1 MITVHARVGGRVV
14 EQPLALGEPLPPN
27 TVWIDLL
34 RPDEAERAHVGAVTG
49 CDLPTREEMKEIE
62 ASSQLYTEGEAVYLT
77 SSVIARADSPMPE
90 QGEVTFVLTPRHM
103 ITVRFT
109 EPRSVATF
117 AARTSRQ
124 PELLASAEDALLGI
138 LDAVIDRVADV
149 LELIG
154 ARIDGLSARIFTD
167 SLNSGGFGGGGSGG
181 GGRAAKKPDELQDVL
196 RGIGR
201 AGDLTHKVRDSLA
214 GLDRLVAFLSSV
226 AAGRLTKEQKAA
238 LKTLSR
244 DLRSL
249 NEHAGFL
256 AHEANFLLDATLGL
270 INIEQ
275 NAIIKIFSV
284 VSVALMPP
292 TLIASAYGMNFHYMP
307 ELDWD
312 FGYPM
317 AILLMVL
324 SAVVPLWYFR
334 RRGWL

>member
-14 EQPLALGEPLPPN
+14 EQPLGLGEPLPAG

-34 RPDEAERAHVGAVTG
+34 RPDEAERAHVGAATG

-62 ASSQLYTEGEAVYLT
+62 ASSQLYTEGDAVYLT
-77 SSVIARADSPMPE
+77 SSVIARADTPYPE
-90 QGEVTFVLTPRHM
+90 QGEITFVLTPRHM

-117 AARTSRQ
+117 AARTLRQ

-154 ARIDGLSARIFTD
+154 GRIDGLSTRIFTESLD
-167 SLNSGGFGGGGSGG
+167 SNGFGQ
-181 GGRAAKKPDELQDVL
+181 RAKKPDELQDVL

-214 GLDRLVAFLSSV
+214 GLDRLVAFLTSV
-226 AAGRLTKEQKAA
+226 SAGRLTKEQKAA

-284 VSVALMPP
+284 VAVALMPP
-292 TLIASAYGMNFHYMP
+292 TLIASAYGMNFHHMP

-317 AILLMVL
+317 AIVVMVL

>member
-1 MITVHARVGGRVV
+1 MITVHVRADARVIQ
-14 EQPLALGEPLPPN
+14 QPLGPGDPLPPG

-34 RPDEAERAHVGAVTG
+34 HPDEAERAHIARLTG
-49 CDLPTREEMKEIE
+49 CELPTREEMKEIE
-62 ASSQLYTEGEAVYLT
+62 ASSQTYVENDAIFLT
-77 SSVIARADSPMPE
+77 ASVIARADSPNPE
-90 QGEVTFVLTPRHM
+90 QGELTFVLTRAHM
-103 ITVRFT
+103 ITLRYT

-117 AARTSRQ
+117 AARAHRH
-124 PELLASAEDALLGI
+124 PELLACAEDALLGI
-138 LDAVIDRVADV
+138 LDAVIDRLADV

-154 ARIDGLSARIFTD
+154 VRIDALSAQVFNEK
-167 SLNSGGFGGGGSGG
+167 LEAKGGA
-181 GGRAAKKPDELQDVL
+181 RRRQPDELQEVL

-214 GLDRLVAFLSSV
+214 GLDRLVAFLTSV
-226 AAGRLTKEQKAA
+226 AGGRLDKEQKTA
-238 LKTLSR
+238 LKTLTR

-284 VSVALMPP
+284 VAVAFLPP
-292 TLIASAYGMNFHYMP
+292 TLIASAYGMNFVYMP
-307 ELDWD
+307 ELQWKY
-312 FGYPM
+312 GYPLAVLM
-317 AILLMVL
+317 MVL
-324 SAVVPLWYFR
+324 SAAIPLWYFR

>member
-1 MITVHARVGGRVV
+1 MITVHARAEDGRVV
-14 EQPLALGEPLPPN
+14 RQPLELGEELPGGA
-27 TVWIDLL
+27 VWIDLL
-34 RPDEAERAHVGAVTG
+34 RPTEAERAHVGALTG

-62 ASSQLYTEGEAVYLT
+62 ASSQLYVEGEGLYMT
-77 SSVIARADSPMPE
+77 SPIISRATSPHPE
-90 QGEVTFVLTPRHM
+90 QGELTFVLTPRHL
-103 ITVRFT
+103 ITLRYT
-109 EPRSVATF
+109 EPLPVITF
-117 AARTSRQ
+117 AARCVRQ
-124 PELLASAEDALLGI
+124 PELLATGESALFGL

-149 LELIG
+149 LELVG
-154 ARIDGLSARIFTD
+154 GRIDELSARVFDD
-167 SLNSGGFGGGGSGG
+167 SLDGGGFGK
-181 GGRAAKKPDELQDVL
+181 AAKKPDELQDVL

-214 GLDRLVAFLSSV
+214 GLDRLVVFMTSV
-226 AAGRLTKEQKAA
+226 SGGRLNKEQKTA
-238 LKTLSR
+238 LKTMTR

-249 NEHAGFL
+249 TEHAGFL

-292 TLIASAYGMNFHYMP
+292 TLIASAYGMNFKHMP

>member
-167 SLNSGGFGGGGSGG
+167 SLNSKGVGSS
-181 GGRAAKKPDELQDVL
+181 KKPDELQGVL

-238 LKTLSR
+238 LKTLTR

-292 TLIASAYGMNFHYMP
+292 TLIASAYGMNFHHMP

-317 AILLMVL
+317 AIVMMVL

>member
-1 MITVHARVGGRVV
+1 MITTYARSGGRVV
-14 EQPLALGEPLPPN
+14 EQPFVRGDPLPDG

-34 RPDEAERAHVGAVTG
+34 RPTEAERAAVGALTG

-62 ASSQLYTEGEAVYLT
+62 ASSQLYLEGEAVYLT
-77 SSVIARADSPMPE
+77 TTVIARADTPHPE
-90 QGEVTFVLTPRHM
+90 QGELTFVLTPRHM
-103 ITVRFT
+103 ITLRYT

-117 AARTSRQ
+117 AARTGRQ

-154 ARIDGLSARIFTD
+154 GRIDTLSTRIFD
-167 SLNSGGFGGGGSGG
+167 ESLDARPAA
-181 GGRAAKKPDELQDVL
+181 GRAKKPAELQDVL

-214 GLDRLVAFLSSV
+214 GLDRLVAFLTSV
-226 AAGRLTKEQKAA
+226 AAGRLSKEQKVA
-238 LKTLSR
+238 LKTLTR

-275 NAIIKIFSV
+275 NNIIKIFSV
-284 VSVALMPP
+284 VAVAFLPP
-292 TLIASAYGMNFHYMP
+292 TLIASAYGMNFEFMP
-307 ELDWD
+307 ELQWQY
-312 FGYPM
+312 GYPM
-317 AILLMVL
+317 AIGLMIL
-324 SAVVPLWYFR
+324 SGILPLWYFK

>member
-1 MITVHARVGGRVV
+1 MITVHARIDGRVV
-14 EQPLALGEPLPPN
+14 EQPLALGDPLPPG

-34 RPDEAERAHVGAVTG
+34 RPDEAERAHVGGLTG

-62 ASSQLYTEGEAVYLT
+62 ASSQLYTEGDGLYMT
-77 SSVIARADSPMPE
+77 SPIIARADTPHPE
-90 QGEVTFVLTPRHM
+90 QGELTFVLTPRHM
-103 ITVRFT
+103 ITLRYN
-109 EPRSVATF
+109 EPRSVTAF
-117 AARTSRQ
+117 AARTLRQ
-124 PELLASAEDALLGI
+124 PELLASGESALLGL
-138 LDAVIDRVADV
+138 LDAVIDRIADV

-154 ARIDGLSARIFTD
+154 GRIDGLSARVFTD
-167 SLNSGGFGGGGSGG
+167 SLDSRGFG
-181 GGRAAKKPDELQDVL
+181 RAGKKPDDLQDVL

-201 AGDLTHKVRDSLA
+201 AGDLTHKVRDSMA
-214 GLDRLVAFLSSV
+214 GLDRLVAFLTSV
-226 AAGRLTKEQKAA
+226 SAGRLSKEQKTA
-238 LKTLSR
+238 LKTMTR

-284 VSVALMPP
+284 VAVALMPP
-292 TLIASAYGMNFHYMP
+292 TLIASAYGMNFKHMP
-307 ELDWD
+307 ELDWE

-317 AILLMVL
+317 ALALMVL
-324 SAVVPLWYFR
+324 SAVGPLWYFR

>member
-34 RPDEAERAHVGAVTG
+34 RPDEAERGHVGAVTG

-77 SSVIARADSPMPE
+77 ASVIARADSPMPE

-117 AARTSRQ
+117 AARTGRQ

-154 ARIDGLSARIFTD
+154 ARIDGLSSRIFTD
-167 SLNSGGFGGGGSGG
+167 SLDAKGF
-181 GGRAAKKPDELQDVL
+181 GRAAKKPDELQDVL

-238 LKTLSR
+238 LKTLTR

-317 AILLMVL
+317 AIVLMVL

>member
-1 MITVHARVGGRVV
+1 MITVHARIDGRVV
-14 EQPLALGEPLPPN
+14 EQPLGLGDPLPPG

-34 RPDEAERAHVGAVTG
+34 RPDESERAHVGALTG

-62 ASSQLYTEGEAVYLT
+62 ASSQLYTEGEAIYMT
-77 SSVIARADSPMPE
+77 SPIIARADSPHPE
-90 QGEVTFVLTPRHM
+90 QGELTFVLTPRHM
-103 ITVRFT
+103 ITVRFN
-109 EPRSVATF
+109 EPRSVTTF
-117 AARTSRQ
+117 AARTMRQ
-124 PELLASAEDALLGI
+124 PELLAGAESALLGL

-149 LELIG
+149 LELVG
-154 ARIDGLSARIFTD
+154 GRIDGLSARVFDD
-167 SLNSGGFGGGGSGG
+167 SLDSKGFGS
-181 GGRAAKKPDELQDVL
+181 AAKKPDELQDVL

-201 AGDLTHKVRDSLA
+201 AGDLTHKVRDCLA
-214 GLDRLVAFLSSV
+214 GLDRLVAFLTSV
-226 AAGRLTKEQKAA
+226 SAGRLSKEQKTA
-238 LKTLSR
+238 LKTMTR

-284 VSVALMPP
+284 VAVALMPP
-292 TLIASAYGMNFHYMP
+292 TLIASAYGMNFKHMP
-307 ELDWD
+307 ELDWE

-317 AILLMVL
+317 ALMLMVL

>member
-1 MITVHARVGGRVV
+1 MITVHARSGGRVV
-14 EQPLALGEPLPPN
+14 EQPLVVGDPLPLG

-34 RPDEAERAHVGAVTG
+34 RPDETERAHVGALTG

-62 ASSQLYTEGEAVYLT
+62 ASSQLYTEGEAIYLT
-77 SSVIARADSPMPE
+77 TPVIARADTPHPE
-90 QGEVTFVLTPRHM
+90 QGELTFVLTPRHM
-103 ITVRFT
+103 ITVRFM

-117 AARTSRQ
+117 AARTGRQ
-124 PELLASAEDALLGI
+124 PELLAGAEDALLGM
-138 LDAVIDRVADV
+138 LDAVVDRVADV

-154 ARIDGLSARIFTD
+154 GRIDSLSTRVFTD
-167 SLNSGGFGGGGSGG
+167 SLEPNGFG
-181 GGRAAKKPDELQDVL
+181 RKKKPDELQDVL

-214 GLDRLVAFLSSV
+214 GLDRLVAFLTSV
-226 AAGRLTKEQKAA
+226 ASGRLSKDQKAA
-238 LKTLSR
+238 LKTLTR

-284 VSVALMPP
+284 VAVAFLPP
-292 TLIASAYGMNFHYMP
+292 TLIASAYGMNFQHMP
-307 ELDWD
+307 ELHWQW
-312 FGYPM
+312 GYPM
-317 AILLMVL
+317 AVVMMVL
-324 SAVVPLWYFR
+324 SGVLPLWYFK

>member
-1 MITVHARVGGRVV
+1 MITVHARNEQGRVI
-14 EQPLALGEPLPPN
+14 EQPLGIGDPLPDG

-34 RPDEAERAHVGAVTG
+34 RPDEAERAHIGRLAG
-49 CDLPTREEMKEIE
+49 CDLPTREEMREIE
-62 ASSQLYTEGEAVYLT
+62 ASSQLYVEADGIYLT
-77 SSVIARADSPMPE
+77 TTVIARADTPHPE

-103 ITVRFT
+103 ITLRYT

-117 AARTSRQ
+117 AARTGRQ

-154 ARIDGLSARIFTD
+154 GRIDALSARIFTD
-167 SLNSGGFGGGGSGG
+167 SLDGGIG
-181 GGRAAKKPDELQDVL
+181 GGRNKKPDELQDVL

-214 GLDRLVAFLSSV
+214 GLDRLVAFLTSV
-226 AAGRLTKEQKAA
+226 TTGRLSKEQKTA
-238 LKTLSR
+238 LKTLAR

-284 VSVALMPP
+284 VAVAFLPP
-292 TLIASAYGMNFHYMP
+292 TLIASAYGMNFAFMP
-307 ELDWD
+307 ELQWEW
-312 FGYPM
+312 GYPM
-317 AILLMVL
+317 ALVLMVV
-324 SAVVPLWYFR
+324 SAVLPLWYFR

>member
-1 MITVHARVGGRVV
+1 MITVHARVEGRVV
-14 EQPLALGEPLPPN
+14 EQPLALGDPLPPG

-34 RPDEAERAHVGAVTG
+34 RPDEAERGHVGRLTG
-49 CDLPTREEMKEIE
+49 CDLPTREEMREIE
-62 ASSQLYTEGEAVYLT
+62 ASSQLYTEGEAIYLT
-77 SSVIARADSPMPE
+77 SAVIARADTPYPE

-117 AARTSRQ
+117 AARTGRQ

-154 ARIDGLSARIFTD
+154 GRIDNLSTRIFTE
-167 SLNSGGFGGGGSGG
+167 SLDNGGF
-181 GGRAAKKPDELQDVL
+181 GRAAKKPDELQDVL

-214 GLDRLVAFLSSV
+214 GLDRLVAFLASTS
-226 AAGRLTKEQKAA
+226 AGRLTKEQKTA

-256 AHEANFLLDATLGL
+256 AHESNFLLDATLGL

-284 VSVALMPP
+284 VAVALMPP

-307 ELDWD
+307 ELDWE

-317 AILLMVL
+317 ALLLMVL

>member
-1 MITVHARVGGRVV
+1 MITVYARIGGRVI
-14 EQPLALGEPLPPN
+14 EQPLACGEPMPEG

-34 RPDEAERAHVGAVTG
+34 RPDEAERRHIGAVTG

-62 ASSQLYTEGEAVYLT
+62 ASSQLYVENDAIYLT
-77 SSVIARADSPMPE
+77 TPVIARADTPSPVQAE
-90 QGEVTFVLTPRHM
+90 LTFVLTQRYM

-117 AARTSRQ
+117 AVRTGRQ

-138 LDAVIDRVADV
+138 LDAVVDRVADV

-154 ARIDGLSARIFTD
+154 ARIDNLSSRVFTD
-167 SLNSGGFGGGGSGG
+167 SLDRGP
-181 GGRAAKKPDELQDVL
+181 GRNKKPDELQDVL

-201 AGDLTHKVRDSLA
+201 AGDLTHKVRDCLA
-214 GLDRLVAFLSSV
+214 GLDRLVAFLTSV
-226 AAGRLTKEQKAA
+226 TAGRLSKEQKAA
-238 LKTLSR
+238 LKILSR

-249 NEHAGFL
+249 NEQSGFL
-256 AHEANFLLDATLGL
+256 SQETSFLLDATLGL

-284 VSVALMPP
+284 VAVALMPP
-292 TLIASAYGMNFHYMP
+292 TLIASAYGMNFEYMP
-307 ELDWD
+307 ELHWEW
-312 FGYPM
+312 GYPM
-317 AILLMVL
+317 AIVLMVL
-324 SAVVPLWYFR
+324 SAVLPLWYFR

>member
-14 EQPLALGEPLPPN
+14 EQPLALGDPLPPN

-34 RPDEAERAHVGAVTG
+34 RPDEAERAHVGAATG

-77 SSVIARADSPMPE
+77 ASVIARADTPMPE

-117 AARTSRQ
+117 AARTGRQ

-154 ARIDGLSARIFTD
+154 ARIDGLSSRIFTD
-167 SLNSGGFGGGGSGG
+167 SLDAKGF
-181 GGRAAKKPDELQDVL
+181 GRAAKKPDELQDVL

-214 GLDRLVAFLSSV
+214 GLDRLVAFLTSV

-238 LKTLSR
+238 LKTLTR

-270 INIEQ
+270 INIQQ
-275 NAIIKIFSV
+275 NQIIKIFTVASV
-284 VSVALMPP
+284 LFMPP
-292 TLIASAYGMNFHYMP
+292 TLIASIYGMNVGLPGEKNEVAFWAVM
-307 ELDWD
+307 
-312 FGYPM
+312 
-317 AILLMVL
+317 IIIVL
-324 SAVVPLWYFR
+324 SAILPIVFFKKKKL
-334 RRGWL
+334 L

>member
-1 MITVHARVGGRVV
+1 MITVYARTGGRVV
-14 EQPLALGEPLPPN
+14 EQPLGVGDPLPPG

-34 RPDEAERAHVGAVTG
+34 RPDEAERAHVGAATG

-62 ASSQLYTEGEAVYLT
+62 ASSQLYTEGDAVYLT
-77 SSVIARADSPMPE
+77 ATVIVRADTPYPE
-90 QGEVTFVLTPRHM
+90 QGELTFVLTPRHV
-103 ITVRFT
+103 ITLRYS

-117 AARTSRQ
+117 AARTGRQ
-124 PELLASAEDALLGI
+124 PELLASAEDALLGL
-138 LDAVIDRVADV
+138 LDAVIDRLADV

-154 ARIDGLSARIFTD
+154 ARIDGLSARVFNESLD
-167 SLNSGGFGGGGSGG
+167 SKGF
-181 GGRAAKKPDELQDVL
+181 GRAAKKPDELQDVL

-214 GLDRLVAFLSSV
+214 GLDRLVAFLTSV
-226 AAGRLTKEQKAA
+226 TAGRLSKEQKAA
-238 LKTLSR
+238 LKTLTR

-256 AHEANFLLDATLGL
+256 AHESNFLLDATLGL

-284 VSVALMPP
+284 VAVALMPP
-292 TLIASAYGMNFHYMP
+292 TLIASAYGMNFHHMP
-307 ELDWD
+307 ELDWE

-317 AILLMVL
+317 ALVLMVL

>member
-1 MITVHARVGGRVV
+1 MITVHARVDGRVV
-14 EQPLALGEPLPPN
+14 EQPLAVGDPLPPG

-34 RPDEAERAHVGAVTG
+34 RPDEAERAHVGALTG
-49 CDLPTREEMKEIE
+49 CELPTREEMKEIE
-62 ASSQLYTEGEAVYLT
+62 ASSQLYVEGEAVYLT
-77 SSVIARADSPMPE
+77 TPVIARADTPHPE
-90 QGEVTFVLTPRHM
+90 QGELTFVLLPRHM
-103 ITVRFT
+103 ITVRFM

-117 AARTSRQ
+117 AARTGRQ
-124 PELLASAEDALLGI
+124 PELLASAEDALLGM
-138 LDAVIDRVADV
+138 LDAVVDRVADV

-154 ARIDGLSARIFTD
+154 GRIDALSTRVFTD
-167 SLNSGGFGGGGSGG
+167 SLEPSSP
-181 GGRAAKKPDELQDVL
+181 GRKKKPDELQDVL

-214 GLDRLVAFLSSV
+214 GLDRLAAFLTSV
-226 AAGRLTKEQKAA
+226 AAGRLSKEQKVA
-238 LKTLSR
+238 LKTLTR

-284 VSVALMPP
+284 VAVAFLPP
-292 TLIASAYGMNFHYMP
+292 TLIASAYGMNFQYMP
-307 ELDWD
+307 ELHWE

-317 AILLMVL
+317 AIVMMVL
-324 SAVVPLWYFR
+324 SGVLPLWYFK

>member
-1 MITVHARVGGRVV
+1 MITVHARIDGRVV
-14 EQPLALGEPLPPN
+14 EQPLGPGDPLPPG

-34 RPDEAERAHVGAVTG
+34 RPDEAERAHVGGLTG

-62 ASSQLYTEGEAVYLT
+62 ASSQLYTEGDGLYMT
-77 SSVIARADSPMPE
+77 SPIIARADTPHPE
-90 QGEVTFVLTPRHM
+90 QGELTFVLTPRHM
-103 ITVRFT
+103 ITLRYN
-109 EPRSVATF
+109 EPRSVTTF
-117 AARTSRQ
+117 AARTLRQ
-124 PELLASAEDALLGI
+124 PELLTSGESALLGL

-154 ARIDGLSARIFTD
+154 GRIDGLSARVFTD
-167 SLNSGGFGGGGSGG
+167 SLDSRGF
-181 GGRAAKKPDELQDVL
+181 GRAAKKPDELQDVL

-214 GLDRLVAFLSSV
+214 GLDRLVAFLTSV
-226 AAGRLTKEQKAA
+226 SAGRLSKEQKTA
-238 LKTLSR
+238 LKTMTR

-284 VSVALMPP
+284 VAVALMPP
-292 TLIASAYGMNFHYMP
+292 TLIASAYGMNFKHMP
-307 ELDWD
+307 ELDWE

-317 AILLMVL
+317 ALALMIL
-324 SAVVPLWYFR
+324 SAVGPLWYFR

>member
-14 EQPLALGEPLPPN
+14 EQPLSLGEPLPAG

-34 RPDEAERAHVGAVTG
+34 RPDEAERAHVGAATG

-62 ASSQLYTEGEAVYLT
+62 ASSQLYTEGDALYLT
-77 SSVIARADSPMPE
+77 SSVIARADTPYPE
-90 QGEVTFVLTPRHM
+90 QGEITFVLTPRHM

-117 AARTSRQ
+117 AARTMRQ

-154 ARIDGLSARIFTD
+154 GRIDGLSTRIFTESLD
-167 SLNSGGFGGGGSGG
+167 SNGFGQQ
-181 GGRAAKKPDELQDVL
+181 AKKPDELQDVL

-214 GLDRLVAFLSSV
+214 GLDRLVAFLTSV
-226 AAGRLTKEQKAA
+226 SAGRLTKEQKAA

-284 VSVALMPP
+284 VAVALMPP
-292 TLIASAYGMNFHYMP
+292 TLIASAYGMNFHHMP

-317 AILLMVL
+317 AIVMMVL

>member
-14 EQPLALGEPLPPN
+14 EQPLSLGEPLPAG

-34 RPDEAERAHVGAVTG
+34 RPDEAERAHVGAATG

-62 ASSQLYTEGEAVYLT
+62 ASSQLYMEGDAVYLT
-77 SSVIARADSPMPE
+77 SSVIARADTPHPE
-90 QGEVTFVLTPRHM
+90 QGEITFVLTPRHM

-117 AARTSRQ
+117 AARTMRQ

-154 ARIDGLSARIFTD
+154 GRIDGLSTRIFTESLD
-167 SLNSGGFGGGGSGG
+167 SNGFGQ
-181 GGRAAKKPDELQDVL
+181 AAKKPDELQDVL

-214 GLDRLVAFLSSV
+214 GLDRLVAFLTSV
-226 AAGRLTKEQKAA
+226 SAGRLTKEQKAA

-284 VSVALMPP
+284 VAVALMPP
-292 TLIASAYGMNFHYMP
+292 TLIASAYGMNFHHMP

-317 AILLMVL
+317 AIVMMVL